1 LPRKFTWEAV
11 SESLIKKNENS
22 QESLL
27 KSDCKI
33 DMDQEVE
40 GEYQTLVKDI
50 HDCDAFEDVPPNVKV
65 QVQTGKTFDLGTV
78 NIRKHVPNTK

>member
-1 LPRKFTWEAV
+1 M
-11 SESLIKKNENS
+11 KKNENS

-27 KSDCKI
+27 KSDYKI

-65 QVQTGKTFDLGTV
+65 QV
-78 NIRKHVPNTK
+78 